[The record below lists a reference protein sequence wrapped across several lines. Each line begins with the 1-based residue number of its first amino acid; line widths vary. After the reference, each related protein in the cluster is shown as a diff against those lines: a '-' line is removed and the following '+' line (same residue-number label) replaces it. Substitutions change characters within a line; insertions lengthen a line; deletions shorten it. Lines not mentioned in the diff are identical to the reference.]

1 MKRTLSPLAAVAMFG
16 FAAACSD
23 SSPTDTAARAPGG
36 APLLSAAAG
45 RGIEGQY
52 IVVLKDG
59 ANPNA
64 VAAIAGVS
72 PRFVYTAALNGF
84 SATLNA
90 GQLNALQRQE
100 GVSYIEQDQITTA
113 TATQSGATWGLDR
126 IDQRDLPLN
135 STYNYT
141 PTGAGVNAYII
152 DTGILTT
159 HNEFGGRAV
168 SGYTAISDGRGTTDC
183 NGHGTHVA
191 GTVGGTTYGVAKG
204 VKLYAV
210 RVLDCAG
217 SGSNSGVIAGMDWV
231 ASNHVKPAVANM
243 SLGGGASTATDDA
256 VNRMHNAGVTVVVA
270 AGNENQNACN
280 VSPARAAN
288 AITVGATTN
297 TDARASFS
305 NFGSCVD
312 IFAPGNNITSS
323 WYTST
328 TATNTISGTSMAS
341 PHTAGVAALYLQNNT
356 TASPASVASALINN
370 STPNKVTSAGTG
382 SPNRLLYSIFGGGTT
397 PPPTGGTTYTGS
409 LTGAGDYDIHPNG
422 TYYQST
428 VSGTHKGV
436 LDGPA
441 GVDFDLLL
449 YKWNGSAWSVV
460 ARAETASP
468 DETITYSGTAGYYYW
483 EVNSYSGSGSY
494 TFNLT
499 KPS

>member
-23 SSPTDTAARAPGG
+23 SSPTDTAARAPEG

-59 ANPNA
+59 ANPNS

-113 TATQSGATWGLDR
+113 SATQSGATWGLDR

-141 PTGAGVNAYII
+141 PTGAGVNAYIV

-191 GTVGGTTYGVAKG
+191 GTVGGSTYGVAKG

-231 ASNHVKPAVANM
+231 ANNHVKPAVANM

-280 VSPARAAN
+280 VSPSRAPN
-288 AITVGATTN
+288 AITVGSTTN
-297 TDARASFS
+297 TDARSSFS
-305 NFGSCVD
+305 NWGTCVD
-312 IFAPGNNITSS
+312 IFAPGSNITSA

-328 TATNTISGTSMAS
+328 SATNTISGTSMAS
-341 PHTAGVAALYLQNNT
+341 PHTAGVAALYLQDNPSAT
-356 TASPASVASALINN
+356 PASVASALINN
-370 STPNKVTSAGTG
+370 STANKVTSAGTG

-397 PPPTGGTTYTGS
+397 PPPAGGTTYTGS
-409 LTGAGDYDIHPNG
+409 LSGAGDSDIHPNG

-436 LDGPA
+436 LDGPS
-441 GVDFDLLL
+441 GVDFDLLF
-449 YKWNGSAWSVV
+449 YKWNGSSWVVV

-483 EVNSYSGSGSY
+483 KVVSYSGSGSY
-494 TFNLT
+494 TFTMT
-499 KPS
+499 KP